1 MLGTGLS
8 ISHVL
13 TYLILITIYE
23 IGSYY
28 SHFLDEKIRAKR
40 INHWSGD
47 TELKKGST

>member
-13 TYLILITIYE
+13 TYLIFITIYE

-28 SHFLDEKIRAKR
+28 SHFLGEKIRAKR
-40 INHWSGD
+40 INHLSAA
-47 TELKKGST
+47 TELKNGST